1 MADGDDGCGQEPKS
15 RVEAVGRRGKVGAWR
30 MAPGRGPPPTACR
43 HPGRAR
49 GCWRPGH
56 PGGPRGARAT
66 MTAAGRSDMASAN
79 PFSLRALR
87 RYAALALLALA
98 AASCGEEP
106 TAPVVEPP
114 PPLTPEAALAQRL
127 AQGWTYITPGLR
139 GVSVA
144 VLTRDAKLYT
154 ASVGASTPW
163 PGAPAL
169 GPAHRF
175 RVASVSKI
183 FAAALILKLA
193 EEGRL
198 SLDDPLTKHW
208 PDCPVPNA
216 RTMTIRQLL
225 SHTAGVFD
233 HLNADAFWDDPS
245 FSSAK
250 VWTLDE
256 IVGFAVRGGA
266 LFAPGT
272 SYAYSNTGIC
282 ILGGVV
288 ERILGVSYATA
299 VERYLTTP
307 LGLTNS
313 LYDDFSTAANKV
325 PGLAESS
332 AAYSYHPTAAC
343 AAGAMVST
351 PTDMA
356 RLARAVYGGRFLS
369 AASTSA
375 MTQNL
380 GKALGGQDYGLG
392 TRLWTRAGTP
402 YHGHT
407 GSLMDYRTIVMYVP
421 SGDLTIAM
429 AANGAHGSWTSLT
442 YDIFDFAVA
451 RF

>member
-1 MADGDDGCGQEPKS
+1 MFPAWRWK
-15 RVEAVGRRGKVGAWR
+15 GRR
-30 MAPGRGPPPTACR
+30 
-43 HPGRAR
+43 
-49 GCWRPGH
+49 
-56 PGGPRGARAT
+56 
-66 MTAAGRSDMASAN
+66 
-79 PFSLRALR
+79 
-87 RYAALALLALA
+87 LALLALLSLA
-98 AASCGEEP
+98 AASCGGEP
-106 TAPVVEPP
+106 TAPAIEP
-114 PPLTPEAALAQRL
+114 PPLTAEEALAQRL

-144 VLTRDAKLYT
+144 ILTRDAKLYT
-154 ASVGASTPW
+154 AAVGASTPW
-163 PGAPAL
+163 PNAPAL

-193 EEGRL
+193 DEGRL
-198 SLDDPLTKHW
+198 SLDDELTDHW

-216 RTMTIRQLL
+216 GTMTIRQLL
-225 SHTAGVFD
+225 SHTAGVYD

-245 FSSAK
+245 FSSTK

-307 LGLTNS
+307 LGLTDS
-313 LYDDFSTAANKV
+313 LYDDFSTASNKV

-380 GKALGGQDYGLG
+380 GKAVGGQDYGLG
-392 TRLWTRAGTP
+392 TRLWTRGGTP

-421 SGDLTIAM
+421 GGDLSIAM